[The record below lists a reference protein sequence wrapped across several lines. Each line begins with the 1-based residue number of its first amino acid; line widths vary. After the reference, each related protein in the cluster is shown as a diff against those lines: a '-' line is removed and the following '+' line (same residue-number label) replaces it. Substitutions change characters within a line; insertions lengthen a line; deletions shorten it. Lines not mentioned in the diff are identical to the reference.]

1 MRFYIFLLMP
11 FFFFFDAHAWDK
23 KICPN
28 IVLKEGKIKLNS
40 NEKVLI
46 CGSDKDYES
55 WKNIPL
61 TQSEFHLKSI
71 LQNLGYQNPRFER
84 EGLILHVWSGP
95 QDKIKSLVVN
105 GADRVLRP
113 EKKRKIVGFPLTPEK
128 LNEVDSWSNF
138 GVRSLGYACPA
149 LKVEAHAW
157 DGTVLEVVELN
168 GKKNFNDVDYGDL
181 DGLSSDIMD
190 RYQPFSKNDNYD
202 IRKPQLMASR
212 MMADGLFQSV
222 FFVTDCQG
230 NFADLQLKAAVGKA
244 KIIRFGIGA
253 STEELPFTDITFKN
267 ARLDNKASSFTAAL
281 HASPRLVSLTLGS
294 ELYWFPGWQRSF
306 LGPRFRLA
314 QQTENSFQTKTAKVG
329 IDLGRYWDE
338 WNTRFSAKWGPTIN
352 YVNTVRG
359 VGPDNATYTTIEGS
373 MVLMEHL
380 YETSLRDQFEGWTAS
395 VFYRGQ
401 KKGIGSNIDANRYE
415 VNFKQL
421 WNLGGFAPPLFVLGT
436 RIEGTTVDADELEA
450 GQSQNL
456 LPVEERIYLGG
467 DQNLRG
473 FPRLSINNEG
483 LGFLS
488 ALYLGF
494 ELRLIEELPYHLQ
507 PFLLLDLA
515 RTGGRRYT
523 LDSPNFS
530 SYGAGLRWASPFGT
544 LRFSAAH
551 GQVDKVNTTATT
563 YPEQWIYFLSF
574 GQEF

>member
-1 MRFYIFLLMP
+1 MRFFILFLIPIFFL
-11 FFFFFDAHAWDK
+11 FEAKAWDK

-28 IVLKEGKIKLNS
+28 IVLKEGNVKLNS
-40 NEKVLI
+40 NEKVLV
-46 CGSDKDYES
+46 CGSDQDNES

-61 TQSEFHLKSI
+61 PQSEFHLKSI
-71 LQNLGYQNPRFER
+71 LQNLGYQNPHFER
-84 EGLILHVWSGP
+84 DGLILNVWSGP
-95 QDKIKSLVVN
+95 QDKIKSLIVQ
-105 GADRVLRP
+105 GADGVLRP
-113 EKKRKIVGFPLTPEK
+113 EKKRKIVGFPLMPEK
-128 LNEVDSWSNF
+128 LNDVDAWANL
-138 GVRSLGYACPA
+138 GVRSQGYACPR
-149 LKVEAHAW
+149 LRVEAHAW
-157 DGTVLEVVELN
+157 DGTILEEVELN
-168 GKKNFNDVDYGDL
+168 GKQQFSDVDYGDL
-181 DGLSSDIMD
+181 DGLNSDIMD
-190 RYQPFSKNDNYD
+190 RYQPFEKGDSYD
-202 IRKPQLMASR
+202 IRKPQLMGSR
-212 MMADGLFQSV
+212 MMNDGLFQSV
-222 FFVTDCQG
+222 YFVTDCQDQYA
-230 NFADLQLKAAVGKA
+230 NLQLKAAVGKA
-244 KIIRFGIGA
+244 KILRFGIGA

-281 HASPRLVSLTLGS
+281 HASPRLQSLTLGS

-314 QQTENSFQTKTAKVG
+314 RQSEDTFETKTAKVG
-329 IDLGRYWDE
+329 VDLGRYWDQ
-338 WNTRFSAKWGPTIN
+338 WNTRFSGRWGPTLN
-352 YVNTVRG
+352 SVKTVRG
-359 VGPDNATYTTIEGS
+359 VGPENATYTTIEGS
-373 MVLMEHL
+373 MLVMEHL
-380 YETSLRDQFEGWTAS
+380 YESSLREQYEGWTANI
-395 VFYRGQ
+395 FYRGQ

-436 RIEGTTVDADELEA
+436 RIEGTTVDADALEA
-450 GQSQNL
+450 GQSQDL

-507 PFLLLDLA
+507 PFFLFDLA
-515 RTGGRRYT
+515 RTGSRRYT

-544 LRFSAAH
+544 LRFSAAR
-551 GQVDKVNTTATT
+551 GQVDKVNSTSIS
-563 YPEQWIYFLSF
+563 YPEQWVYFLSF